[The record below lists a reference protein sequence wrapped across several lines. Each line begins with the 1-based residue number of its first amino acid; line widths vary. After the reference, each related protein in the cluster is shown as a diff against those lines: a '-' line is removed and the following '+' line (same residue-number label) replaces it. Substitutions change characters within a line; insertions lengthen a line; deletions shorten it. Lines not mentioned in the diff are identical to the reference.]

1 MSILKIIKIIV
12 LVWEISQWVGFW
24 QKVCRN
30 INSSCNKNSSITS
43 SKNKNI
49 HKNMDRNSFKI
60 NNSYLIVGQV
70 LIKAHYKI
78 VHNKDNNN
86 QMIMKYKHSI
96 KITVKKL

>member
-1 MSILKIIKIIV
+1 
-12 LVWEISQWVGFW
+12 
-24 QKVCRN
+24 
-30 INSSCNKNSSITS
+30 
-43 SKNKNI
+43 
-49 HKNMDRNSFKI
+49 MDRNSFKI

-70 LIKAHYKI
+70 LIKVHYKI